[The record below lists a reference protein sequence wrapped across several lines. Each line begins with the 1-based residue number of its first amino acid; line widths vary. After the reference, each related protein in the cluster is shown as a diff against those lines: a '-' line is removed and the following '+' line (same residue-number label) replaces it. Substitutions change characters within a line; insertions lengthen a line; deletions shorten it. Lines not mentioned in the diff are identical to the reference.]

1 LIGEILETLFDAMDI
16 KYFNNLEDSKS
27 LPVAFDETM
36 DKVFQYIFM
45 EEELYPEL

>member
-1 LIGEILETLFDAMDI
+1 MDI

-45 EEELYPEL
+45 EEELYPELWEWEMDSFASK